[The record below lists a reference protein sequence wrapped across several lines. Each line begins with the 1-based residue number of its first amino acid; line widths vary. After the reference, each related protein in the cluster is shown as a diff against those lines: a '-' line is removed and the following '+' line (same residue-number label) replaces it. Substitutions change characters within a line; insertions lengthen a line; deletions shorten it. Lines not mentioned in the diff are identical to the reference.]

1 MMNQM
6 SSTISYEDFGLDLI
20 MNAQKKAKK
29 TDNESAKTQALN
41 KLHKSFQILL
51 NRVSGN
57 KLVMSNIDSFVDFYN
72 DVTKDIIMVF
82 EKKYIGKNS

>member
-1 MMNQM
+1 M
-6 SSTISYEDFGLDLI
+6 SSAITYEELGLDLI

-29 TDNESAKTQALN
+29 TDNEAAKTQALN

-57 KLVMSNIDSFVDFYN
+57 KLIINNIDTFVEFYN
-72 DVTKDIIMVF
+72 DVTRDIITVF
-82 EKKYIGKNS
+82 EKKYIGKDS